1 MNADTSDYARE
12 LSALRRVLEES
23 SVVGHP
29 RRDAELSELRRLITR
44 YPDEARDMLHETAG
58 G

>member
-1 MNADTSDYARE
+1 MSADTSDYARE
-12 LSALRRVLEES
+12 LSALRQVLEES

-29 RRDAELSELRRLITR
+29 RRDAELAELGRLITR
-44 YPDEARDMLHETAG
+44 YPDEARAMLHELAG